1 MARTET
7 GGFVKMLYNRG
18 LSCMFGRTEVSKK
31 TTELLEGYKDPWRE
45 DSEEDFVTLDAAQAK
60 ALREM
65 QPGMSAWQVVALQ
78 ALCGLVFAAI
88 AGLVSSRGWS
98 VAYGALAV
106 VLPNALLAR
115 GMSRKPTPI
124 NALSGVAALLVW
136 EMVKVG
142 LTLAMLLGAPWVVK
156 NLSWPALLV
165 GLVLTMK
172 VHWLTLA
179 YKPKAPV
186 SNQV

>member
-1 MARTET
+1 
-7 GGFVKMLYNRG
+7 
-18 LSCMFGRTEVSKK
+18 MFGLTEVSKK
-31 TTELLEGYKDPWRE
+31 TTEFLEGYKDPWQE
-45 DSEEDFVTLDAAQAK
+45 DSEEDFVTLNAAQAQ
-60 ALREM
+60 ALREL
-65 QPGMSAWQVVALQ
+65 QPGMSAWHVVAFQ
-78 ALCGLVFAAI
+78 VLCGLVFAAI

-98 VAYGALAV
+98 VAYGAFAV

-115 GMSRKPTPI
+115 GMSRKPTSI
-124 NALSGVAALLVW
+124 NVLSGVAALLVW

-172 VHWLTLA
+172 VHWLALA
-179 YKPKAPV
+179 FNPKRPV
-186 SNQV
+186 TNQV

>member
-1 MARTET
+1 
-7 GGFVKMLYNRG
+7 
-18 LSCMFGRTEVSKK
+18 MFGLTGVSKK
-31 TTELLEGYKDPWRE
+31 TTEFLEGYKDPWQE
-45 DSEEDFVTLDAAQAK
+45 DSEEDFVTLNAAQAQ
-60 ALREM
+60 ALRER
-65 QPGMSAWQVVALQ
+65 QPGMSAWQVVAFQ

-98 VAYGALAV
+98 VAYGAFAV

-115 GMSRKPTPI
+115 GMSRKPTSI
-124 NALSGVAALLVW
+124 NVLSGVAALLVW

>member
-1 MARTET
+1 
-7 GGFVKMLYNRG
+7 MLYTRG
-18 LSCMFGRTEVSKK
+18 LSSMFGFTEVSKK
-31 TTELLEGYKDPWRE
+31 TTEFLEGYKDPWRE
-45 DSEEDFVTLDAAQAK
+45 DSEEDFVTLDAAQAR

-65 QPGMSAWQVVALQ
+65 QAGMSAWQVVALQ

-88 AGLVSSRGWS
+88 AGWVSSRGWS
-98 VAYGALAV
+98 VAYGAFAV

-115 GMSRKPTPI
+115 GMSRKPTSI
-124 NALSGVAALLVW
+124 NALCGVTALLVW

-156 NLSWPALLV
+156 NLSWPALLA

-179 YKPKAPV
+179 YKPKPTV
-186 SNQV
+186 LNQV